1 MLYKDL
7 KDSDLVKLLE
17 DASKKQ
23 TSFVERDSKMLTEM
37 NNALNW
43 IITLLTVLLAMSLN
57 VFKNVVPCG
66 LESQL
71 LFVSKIIFCIGILNL
86 IAHKIVLVAY
96 ERRKYHYLNMLQT
109 HELELKYNFK
119 AFRLKFDDN
128 REIFKI
134 PAFLNDFKEGKYI
147 PFPSH
152 DERPMG
158 LAKVNKQIAL
168 LGLMIKITFY
178 MSITLLLTNLSIIMY
193 LLLK

>member
-7 KDSDLVKLLE
+7 KDTDLVKLLE

-43 IITLLTVLLAMSLN
+43 IITLLTVLLAVSLN
-57 VFKNVVPCG
+57 VFKNIVPCG
-66 LESQL
+66 LDSQL

-86 IAHKIVLVAY
+86 IVHKIVLVAY

-119 AFRLKFDDN
+119 RFRLKFDGN
-128 REIFKI
+128 KENFTI
-134 PAFLNDFKEGKYI
+134 PDFLNDFKEGKYI
-147 PFPSH
+147 PIPSH
-152 DERPMG
+152 DDRP
-158 LAKVNKQIAL
+158 KHFSKINKQIAL
-168 LGLMIKITFY
+168 LGLIIKITFY
-178 MSITLLLTNLSIIMY
+178 LSITLLLANLSIIMY